1 MTTVNKRR
9 RKLMNRNELNWL
21 RATYQLVA
29 ELTPDKEAFLKAI
42 KQLAQFKKDANASG
56 KDNG

>member
-1 MTTVNKRR
+1 
-9 RKLMNRNELNWL
+9 MNRNELNWL
-21 RATYQLVA
+21 RATHQLVA

-42 KQLAQFKKDANASG
+42 KQLTQFKKDANASG

>member
-1 MTTVNKRR
+1 
-9 RKLMNRNELNWL
+9 MNRNELNWL

-29 ELTPDKEAFLKAI
+29 ERTPDKEAFLKAI
-42 KQLAQFKKDANASG
+42 KQLTQFKKDANASG